1 MIGKIIGAAVTIL
14 LVFSFAL
21 FLIPMF
27 GIIFGVIGSLFK

>member
-1 MIGKIIGAAVTIL
+1 MIGKIIGAMLTAL